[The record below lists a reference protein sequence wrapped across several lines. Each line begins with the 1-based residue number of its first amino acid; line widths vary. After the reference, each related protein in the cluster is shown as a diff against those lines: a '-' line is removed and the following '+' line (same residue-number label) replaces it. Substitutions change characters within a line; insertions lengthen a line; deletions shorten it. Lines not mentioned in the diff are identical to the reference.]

1 MLTYFFR
8 WTSCFR
14 IAWIVGLFLCV
25 QLLHAQN
32 SEIKISGSVL
42 DASGEPIT
50 GANISVVGS
59 TKGTMTDYK
68 GNFTLSVP
76 PKATLRVSFIGFEP
90 QTIRIGD
97 KTNFK
102 ITLKENSKALD
113 EVVVTALGITRD
125 AKSLSYARQTVNTES
140 MSDVRASNMLDML
153 SGKVAGLQVIG
164 NGGPLA
170 STRVVIRGNGSL
182 SGNNQPLYV
191 IDGVPIMND
200 MGESGDLD
208 YGNPANVS
216 AG

>member
-1 MLTYFFR
+1 MLGL
-8 WTSCFR
+8 
-14 IAWIVGLFLCV
+14 VGLFLCV

-32 SEIKISGSVL
+32 SEIKISGTVL

-102 ITLKENSKALD
+102 ITLKENSKALN

-208 YGNPANVS
+208 YG
-216 AG
+216 